1 MKSIY
6 IIDPSSLSVQP
17 LDPDTSF
24 TTQLSN
30 VKKIKMVPSCQNIH
44 FGEIAINHGVSSAA
58 VKSESRENV
67 LAGNTPGPGVFIPG
81 FC

>member
-30 VKKIKMVPSCQNIH
+30 VKLNGPVISENIH
-44 FGEIAINHGVSSAA
+44 FGEIAINHVSSAA
-58 VKSESRENV
+58 VKSDFCENV
-67 LAGNTPGPGVFIPG
+67 LAGKQP
-81 FC
+81 

>member
-24 TTQLSN
+24 TTQLSD
-30 VKKIKMVPSCQNIH
+30 VKEMVPSCQNIH
-44 FGEIAINHGVSSAA
+44 FREIAINHCVSSAA

-67 LAGNTPGPGVFIPG
+67 LAGNTPGLGVFISG